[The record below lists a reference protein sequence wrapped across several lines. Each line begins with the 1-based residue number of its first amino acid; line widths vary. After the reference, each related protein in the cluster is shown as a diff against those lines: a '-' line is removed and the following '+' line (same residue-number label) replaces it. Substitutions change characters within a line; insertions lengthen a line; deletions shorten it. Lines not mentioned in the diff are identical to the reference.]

1 MKTRIKSI
9 VIGIFIIISISV
21 LMIASCGG
29 EENGNGAEDILASMD
44 IVNATN
50 LFITKSS
57 GSQTLSLNSDNLSN
71 ETQKLFKIT
80 DDGYIEEVKY
90 YDEDGN
96 EITLQYQ
103 PNAIYYVNDGYIIVI
118 FEFGYLVRKSDGAV
132 YSLENAG
139 YIMQNYYFLNSSPI
153 STDSSD
159 NIYYLSSKLE
169 SFYMREIVKL
179 NTQNFD
185 NITKETYSPPTDSVW
200 VFQIDS
206 RGNAIYNA
214 SLPAYGG
221 SVCRIRTADGA
232 FYSAQIN

>member
-159 NIYYLSSKLE
+159 NIYY
-169 SFYMREIVKL
+169 
-179 NTQNFD
+179 
-185 NITKETYSPPTDSVW
+185 IT
-200 VFQIDS
+200 F
-206 RGNAIYNA
+206 GYNKK
-214 SLPAYGG
+214 
-221 SVCRIRTADGA
+221 CCI
-232 FYSAQIN
+232 